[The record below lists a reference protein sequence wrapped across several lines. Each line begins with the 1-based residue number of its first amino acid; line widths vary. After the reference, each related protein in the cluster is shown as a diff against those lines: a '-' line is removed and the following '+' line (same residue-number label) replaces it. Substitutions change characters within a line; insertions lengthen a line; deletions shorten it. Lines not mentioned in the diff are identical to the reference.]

1 MKYSQSKPLVEELMR
16 VAVLFH
22 ASALLRT
29 KIADAID
36 KHIPDLDPA
45 CMERGCTAIDSF
57 KEKNN
62 GKAE

>member
-1 MKYSQSKPLVEELMR
+1 MKYSQSKPLVEELMNI
-16 VAVLFH
+16 AILFH

-29 KIADAID
+29 KLADVIN

-45 CMERGCTAIDSF
+45 CMERGCTCIDNF

-62 GKAE
+62 G

>member
-29 KIADAID
+29 KIADVID

-45 CMERGCTAIDSF
+45 CMERGCTAVDDF
-57 KEKNN
+57 EEKNT
-62 GKAE
+62 

>member
-1 MKYSQSKPLVEELMR
+1 MKYSQSKPLVEELMNI
-16 VAVLFH
+16 AVLFH

-29 KIADAID
+29 KLADVIN

-45 CMERGCTAIDSF
+45 CMERGCTCIDNF

-62 GKAE
+62 G

>member
-1 MKYSQSKPLVEELMR
+1 MKYSQSKPLVEELMNI
-16 VAVLFH
+16 AVLFH

-29 KIADAID
+29 KIADVID

-45 CMERGCTAIDSF
+45 CMERGCTCIDNF

-62 GKAE
+62 G